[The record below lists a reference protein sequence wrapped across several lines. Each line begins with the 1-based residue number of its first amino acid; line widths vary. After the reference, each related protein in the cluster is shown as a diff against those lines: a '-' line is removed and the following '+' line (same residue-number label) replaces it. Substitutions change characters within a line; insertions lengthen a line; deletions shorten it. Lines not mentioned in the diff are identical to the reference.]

1 MIIYNR
7 VNDTVV
13 IGPMIIHLDNWESF
27 FFILLVLEG
36 EMYQLSH
43 ILTEEKSLMSSMME
57 MSLVSDKGQMYFYI
71 CIYIFVYMLLLTN
84 F

>member
-57 MSLVSDKGQMYFYI
+57 MSLVSDKGQMYF
-71 CIYIFVYMLLLTN
+71 
-84 F
+84 